1 MIQPTN
7 AIQTQ
12 RLSKRLGNRTV
23 LREVD
28 LEIAAGQCVAL
39 TGSNGSG
46 KTTLLR
52 CLAGITRPDSGEVR
66 WFGRPAA
73 ESPND
78 RRLVGMVTHES
89 RLYAHLSLRENLVF
103 AARMCAV
110 NQPVQRADILLD
122 QIGLRA
128 LADRQ
133 VRKISRGTRQRLA
146 LARAL
151 IHDPPI
157 LLLDEPFS
165 GLDSIG
171 CDWLSGY
178 LKEQRENDRAI
189 CFVTHDMEPARR
201 LADRTLILEN
211 GTLAGIVV
219 VAAGSTR
226 DTIQHAA

>member
-7 AIQTQ
+7 AIQTL

-28 LEIAAGQCVAL
+28 LGIAAGQCVAL
-39 TGSNGSG
+39 MGSNGSG

-52 CLAGITRPDSGEVR
+52 CLAGITRPDSGQVR

-89 RLYAHLSLRENLVF
+89 RLYAHLSMRENLVF

-110 NQPVQRADILLD
+110 DEPARSADTLLK
-122 QIGLRA
+122 QMGLQA

-133 VRKISRGTRQRLA
+133 VRKISRGTQQRLA
-146 LARAL
+146 LGRAL

-157 LLLDEPFS
+157 LLFDEPFS
-165 GLDSIG
+165 GLDLIG
-171 CDWLSGY
+171 RDWLSRY
-178 LKEQRENDRAI
+178 LKEQTENGRAI
-189 CFVTHDMEPARR
+189 CFVTHDLELARQ
-201 LADRTLILEN
+201 LADRTLILVN
-211 GTLAGIVV
+211 GILAEQRIV
-219 VAAGSTR
+219 AFDTT
-226 DTIQHAA
+226 DTIRHAA